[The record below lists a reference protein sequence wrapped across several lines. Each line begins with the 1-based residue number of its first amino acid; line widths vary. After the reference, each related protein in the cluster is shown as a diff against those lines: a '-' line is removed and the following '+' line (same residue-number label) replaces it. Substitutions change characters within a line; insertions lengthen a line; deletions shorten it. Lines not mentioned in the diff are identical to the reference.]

1 MLTEDKKTNLKK
13 PNKEKLLN
21 LLNIPFIKNT
31 TTKSKLE
38 TVQDAKPEI
47 VQDTQSE
54 KKKNKLI
61 PRRCK
66 TPLIKNKQ
74 FNNLDSYESD
84 SSDDSSD
91 SSSSASDKYPV
102 KYIEITYDGVTY
114 IYDNGNLYNKTK
126 IGLKGELFGTFKNGK
141 IRPNENEIEL

>member
-21 LLNIPFIKNT
+21 MLNIPFIKPDA
-31 TTKSKLE
+31 KLE
-38 TVQDAKPEI
+38 TDL
-47 VQDTQSE
+47 E
-54 KKKNKLI
+54 KKKNKLM
-61 PRRCK
+61 PHR
-66 TPLIKNKQ
+66 LSLKNK
-74 FNNLDSYESD
+74 NSY

-102 KYIEITYDGVTY
+102 KNIEITYDGITY

-126 IGLKGELFGTFKNGK
+126 IGLKGKLFGTFKNGK
-141 IRPNENEIEL
+141 IRPNKNELIIYCHWHFSYIIYNFINIHFIIYMF